1 MSEKDEE
8 KTARKEAMKKLR
20 QDRKQTVKAA
30 AARMKEQNKAV
41 KAIKEQLKDDAGT
54 VPDIAGAT
62 GIPSSDVMWY
72 VATMKKYGDVVEAD
86 QDGSYFRYRLAES
99 GAEEAG
105 E

>member
-1 MSEKDEE
+1 MSEKDDQMAEL
-8 KTARKEAMKKLR
+8 KAAMKKLR

-30 AARMKEQNKAV
+30 AAKLKEQNKAV
-41 KAIKEQLKDDAGT
+41 KAVKEQIKDDART

-72 VATMKKYGDVVEAD
+72 IATMKKYGDVVETD

-99 GAEEAG
+99 GAEEG
-105 E
+105 RE